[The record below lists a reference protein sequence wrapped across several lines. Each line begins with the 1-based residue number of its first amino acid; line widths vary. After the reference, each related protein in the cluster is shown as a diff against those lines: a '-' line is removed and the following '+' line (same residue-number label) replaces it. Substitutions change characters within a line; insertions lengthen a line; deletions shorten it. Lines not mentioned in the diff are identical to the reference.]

1 MRMKFGKYLRDQA
14 FPEWRFYYVDYE
26 GLKRLLR
33 ERQEGEAISE
43 AEEAAFVDTLEK
55 EIQKVPRRGPQSP
68 VPIGLTG

>member
-1 MRMKFGKYLRDQA
+1 MKFGKYLRDQA

-55 EIQKVPRRGPQSP
+55 EIQKVPER
-68 VPIGLTG
+68 PIKPCAHRTDWLGL